1 MVKFDSGYKTFDEK
15 VDYIGTGNVCSRVQF
30 SSYIRPYGEII
41 NPAGKEVEKGHLL
54 EFDLKPFKKFGDIPR
69 PIFDLLT
76 DKDRNESCVLYVF
89 RIEETKPLV
98 WILTDSKKNVIFRS
112 FHRFT
117 SKRYNLYRALVEKLF
132 Y

>member
-1 MVKFDSGYKTFDEK
+1 MVKFDSGYKTFDKK
-15 VDYIGTGNVCSRVQF
+15 VDYIGTGNVYSRVQF
-30 SSYIRPYGEII
+30 SSYIRSYGETI

-69 PIFDLLT
+69 PMFDLLT
-76 DKDRNESCVLYVF
+76 DKDRNESYVLYVF

-98 WILTDSKKNVIFRS
+98 WILTDSKENVILKSIHGFTNK
-112 FHRFT
+112 RF
-117 SKRYNLYRALVEKLF
+117 NLCRALIEKLF